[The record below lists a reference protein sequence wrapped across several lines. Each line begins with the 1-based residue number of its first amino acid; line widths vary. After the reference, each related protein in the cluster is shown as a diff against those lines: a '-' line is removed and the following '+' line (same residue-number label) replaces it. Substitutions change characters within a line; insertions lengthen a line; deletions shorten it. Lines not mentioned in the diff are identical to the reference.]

1 MVSIVK
7 ESDDAN
13 KKNSAD
19 FTGVDKDIQVYERD
33 VLDYLTDM
41 EPQSQ
46 NLFYAG
52 NFLEVGSGSNSI
64 KEFYNAHYRIAG
76 IQLPGMSFDMETDK
90 LTRIPMFKACNF
102 EYKVTIDWRE
112 DVYHSVQ
119 KYHEDWMRRW
129 YDRVHDT
136 LRCGVS
142 GKFRSLDLIAY
153 HYTASSDLATFL
165 EEPEIEPLFWYRI
178 AGMVP
183 INIEGMKFDAANGK
197 NDELYSVQYICS
209 KIDLRYNMKFLS
221 TEHNLYDTTESA
233 KEGKSMNDVA
243 VWSPEGINESFN
255 SEAQQNQNLEK
266 LRLARTL
273 STTYDSYL
281 S

>member
-1 MVSIVK
+1 MISIVK
-7 ESDDAN
+7 QSDSPN
-13 KKNSAD
+13 KKNSAN
-19 FTGVDKDIQVYERD
+19 FTGVDKDIQTYERD
-33 VLDYLTDM
+33 LLDYLTDM
-41 EPQSQ
+41 EPQTQ

-52 NFLEVGSGSNSI
+52 NFLEVGSGADSI

-102 EYKVTIDWRE
+102 EYKITIDWRE

-142 GKFRSLDLIAY
+142 GKFRALDLVAY

-183 INIEGMKFDAANGK
+183 ISIDGMKFDASNGK
-197 NDELYSVQYICS
+197 NDELYSVQYMCS
-209 KIDLRYNMKFLS
+209 KIDLRYNMNFLS
-221 TEHNLYDTTESA
+221 TEHTLYDTTESA

-243 VWSPEGINESFN
+243 VWAPEGINESFN
-255 SEAQQNQNLEK
+255 TEAQQNQNLEK

>member
-7 ESDDAN
+7 QSDNPN
-13 KKNSAD
+13 KKNSAN
-19 FTGVDKDIQVYERD
+19 FTGVDKDIQIYERD

-41 EPQSQ
+41 EPQTQ

-52 NFLEVGSGSNSI
+52 NFLEVGSGSSSI

-76 IQLPGMSFDMETDK
+76 IQLPGISFDMETDK
-90 LTRIPMFKACNF
+90 LTRIPIFKACNF
-102 EYKVTIDWRE
+102 EYKITIDWRE

-183 INIEGMKFDAANGK
+183 ISIDGMKFDASSGK
-197 NDELYSVQYICS
+197 NDELYS
-209 KIDLRYNMKFLS
+209 DR
-221 TEHNLYDTTESA
+221 
-233 KEGKSMNDVA
+233 KSV
-243 VWSPEGINESFN
+243 V
-255 SEAQQNQNLEK
+255 
-266 LRLARTL
+266 
-273 STTYDSYL
+273 
-281 S
+281 

>member
-1 MVSIVK
+1 MVTIVK
-7 ESDDAN
+7 ESDNPN
-13 KKNSAD
+13 KKNSAN
-19 FTGVDKDIQVYERD
+19 FEGVSQDIANYERD
-33 VLDYLTDM
+33 LVDYISDL
-41 EPQSQ
+41 EPQTQ

-52 NFLEVGSGSNSI
+52 NFLEVGSGNTAL
-64 KEFYNAHYRIAG
+64 KEFYNAHYRISS
-76 IQLPGMSFDMETDK
+76 IQLPGTSFDMETDK

-102 EYKVTIDWRE
+102 EYKITIDWRE

-136 LRCGVS
+136 FRCGIS
-142 GKFRSLDLIAY
+142 GKFRSMDLIAY
-153 HYTASSDLATFL
+153 HYTASSNIAAFL

-183 INIEGMKFDAANGK
+183 IQIEGMKFDASNGR
-197 NDELYSVQYICS
+197 NEEVFSVQYMCS
-209 KIDLRYNMKFLS
+209 KIDLRYNKDFLS
-221 TEHNLYDTTESA
+221 TNHGLYSTTGEADGNSTM
-233 KEGKSMNDVA
+233 GQVA
-243 VWSPEGINESFN
+243 VWSPEGIQETFN
-255 SEAQQNQNLEK
+255 AGAASNQNLEK

>member
-7 ESDDAN
+7 QSDDIN
-13 KKNSAD
+13 KKNSAN
-19 FTGVDKDIQVYERD
+19 FEGVNKDIQIYERD
-33 VLDYLTDM
+33 LQDYLSDM
-41 EPQSQ
+41 EPQTQ

-52 NFLEVGSGSNSI
+52 NFLEIGSGSDSI
-64 KEFYNAHYRIAG
+64 KEFYNAHYRIAS
-76 IQLPGMSFDMETDK
+76 IQFPGMSFDMETDK
-90 LTRIPMFKACNF
+90 LTRIPMFKNCNF
-102 EYKVTIDWRE
+102 EYKITIDWRE

-142 GKFRSLDLIAY
+142 GKFRSMDFIAY
-153 HYTASSDLATFL
+153 HYTSSSDLAAFL

-183 INIEGMKFDAANGK
+183 INIEGMKFDASNGK
-197 NDELYSVQYICS
+197 NDELYSVQYMCS
-209 KIDLRYNMKFLS
+209 KIDLRYNMNFLS
-221 TEHNLYDTTESA
+221 TEGSLYGTTKNAEL
-233 KEGKSMNDVA
+233 GKSMNSIS
-243 VWSPEGINESFN
+243 VWSPEGINDSFN
-255 SEAQQNQNLEK
+255 SEAQANQNLEK

>member
-1 MVSIVK
+1 
-7 ESDDAN
+7 
-13 KKNSAD
+13 
-19 FTGVDKDIQVYERD
+19 
-33 VLDYLTDM
+33 
-41 EPQSQ
+41 
-46 NLFYAG
+46 
-52 NFLEVGSGSNSI
+52 
-64 KEFYNAHYRIAG
+64 
-76 IQLPGMSFDMETDK
+76 
-90 LTRIPMFKACNF
+90 
-102 EYKVTIDWRE
+102 
-112 DVYHSVQ
+112 
-119 KYHEDWMRRW
+119 MRRW

-142 GKFRSLDLIAY
+142 GKFRALDLVAY

-183 INIEGMKFDAANGK
+183 ISIDGMKFDASNGK
-197 NDELYSVQYICS
+197 NDELYSVQYMCS
-209 KIDLRYNMKFLS
+209 KIDLRYNMNFLS
-221 TEHNLYDTTESA
+221 TEHTLYDTTESA

-243 VWSPEGINESFN
+243 VWAPEGINESFN
-255 SEAQQNQNLEK
+255 TEAQQNQNLEK

>member
-7 ESDDAN
+7 QSDDIN
-13 KKNSAD
+13 KKNSAN
-19 FTGVDKDIQVYERD
+19 FTDVDKDIQVYESD
-33 VLDYLTDM
+33 LIDYLTDM
-41 EPQSQ
+41 EPQTQ

-52 NFLEVGSGSNSI
+52 NFLEIGSGSNSI
-64 KEFYNAHYRIAG
+64 KEFYNAHYRIAS

-136 LRCGVS
+136 VRCGVS

-153 HYTASSDLATFL
+153 HYTSSSDLANFI
-165 EEPEIEPLFWYRI
+165 EVPEIEPLFWYRI

-183 INIEGMKFDAANGK
+183 INIEGMKFDASNGK

-209 KIDLRYNMKFLS
+209 KIDLRYNMNFLS
-221 TEHNLYDTTESA
+221 TDPSLYDTATNAENNTSL
-233 KEGKSMNDVA
+233 KQVS
-243 VWSPEGINESFN
+243 VWSPEGINDTFS
-255 SEAQQNQNLEK
+255 SQAQSNQNLEK